1 MTHDLSLDVGPEPAV
16 VTTSRGA
23 VEFASFGS
31 GPAVLCLH
39 GAMGGHDQSLLLGR
53 TIGAPGY
60 RYIGPSR
67 PGYLGTPLSCGR
79 SPEEQ
84 ADLYASLLD
93 ALHVDRCAV
102 MAVSGG
108 GPSALHFAQRHRDR
122 CWGLVLVSTV
132 ADRLESGPPLSFAF
146 RKLLLRLP
154 GVASA
159 ARRRV
164 LQDPESAARRSVTN
178 PELFDRL
185 RGDAAGWALLRE
197 LQASTTDRM
206 FKRFPGTDNDIHVSL
221 TRSYPLEDIAVPTL
235 VVHGSADPMVPF
247 ERNGRVFAKRIPGS
261 KLLVL
266 EGGEHAAIF
275 THRREAQA
283 EVAAFLSANAAVS
296 AVVVRQAL
304 KQGRPEGLSAVC

>member
-1 MTHDLSLDVGPEPAV
+1 MTQDIPPDVPPSPV
-16 VTTSRGA
+16 VVATSRGC
-23 VEFASFGS
+23 VEFAAFGS

-39 GAMGGHDQSLLLGR
+39 GAMGGYDQSVLLGR

-60 RYIGPSR
+60 RHIGLSR

-93 ALHVDRCAV
+93 ALQVDRCAV

-108 GPSALHFAQRHRDR
+108 GPSALHFALRHRDR

-132 ADRLESGPPLSFAF
+132 ADRLESGPPLSFTF

-154 GVASA
+154 GVAAA
-159 ARRRV
+159 ARRKV

-178 PELFDRL
+178 PELFGRL
-185 RGDAAGWALLRE
+185 RRDAEAWALLCA

-206 FKRFPGTDNDIHVSL
+206 LQRLPGTDNDIKVSL

-235 VVHGSADPMVPF
+235 VLHGSADPMVPF
-247 ERNGRVFAKRIPGS
+247 ERHARVFAQRVPGAR
-261 KLLVL
+261 LLAL
-266 EGGEHAAIF
+266 QGGEHAAIF
-275 THRREAQA
+275 THRLEAQA
-283 EVAAFLSANAAVS
+283 EVRAFLAAVLQTRREEE
-296 AVVVRQAL
+296 ARRTA
-304 KQGRPEGLSAVC
+304 E